1 LSKHQPTVEVEE
13 FVQDTTKF
21 TQPHRV
27 YRNHIYVYPKHLKYD
42 SQKSFAKVSFPGG
55 PVFTTAACST
65 VLHHSQN
72 PDFYDE
78 VKIELPIHLHEK
90 HHLLFSFYHVTC
102 DINAKT
108 SSKRKEALETP
119 ADVKWVDGGKAIF
132 KLSTNVI
139 STVYTQGLLSMEKIP
154 VIVRFLPVLFNQLF
168 KVLTQN
174 DNDEVTTVTTRP
186 QRFPSSYLSRMETL
200 VETVSEHIFWKYK
213 DLGEETRSANSA
225 VASFVKEKQ
234 ARIASLYLPL
244 YGLIL
249 DNMPRFFLRD
259 LFPIYFTSS
268 DQQGSRDDLSV
279 SGGVAGVA
287 GGVIPVTRH
296 GNSVDASFSKEVLN
310 SITGNPMQY
319 VPVYINSLCSA
330 EIYGSEHRC

>member
-1 LSKHQPTVEVEE
+1 AIFSVTNPHTDIVMVARVEKVLMGNIASGTEPYIKNTDSSKVIYKLFSFLSTIGRCLRTAMVGWTVNCVTSSYVPVKPFEELSKHQPTVEVEE

-42 SQKSFAKVSFPGG
+42 SQKSFAKPGG

-119 ADVKWVDGGKAIF
+119 
-132 KLSTNVI
+132 
-139 STVYTQGLLSMEKIP
+139 
-154 VIVRFLPVLFNQLF
+154 
-168 KVLTQN
+168 
-174 DNDEVTTVTTRP
+174 
-186 QRFPSSYLSRMETL
+186 
-200 VETVSEHIFWKYK
+200 
-213 DLGEETRSANSA
+213 
-225 VASFVKEKQ
+225 
-234 ARIASLYLPL
+234 
-244 YGLIL
+244 
-249 DNMPRFFLRD
+249 
-259 LFPIYFTSS
+259 
-268 DQQGSRDDLSV
+268 
-279 SGGVAGVA
+279 
-287 GGVIPVTRH
+287 
-296 GNSVDASFSKEVLN
+296 
-310 SITGNPMQY
+310 
-319 VPVYINSLCSA
+319 
-330 EIYGSEHRC
+330 